1 MESYLYPISVV
12 VIVQSDL
19 QAVLRASSG
28 QGTSAAHDLAQEGRQ
43 ALRFRNT
50 EHLFYA
56 LYAGLAFVGVR

>member
-1 MESYLYPISVV
+1 MESCLYPISVV

-28 QGTSAAHDLAQEGRQ
+28 QGTSAADDLAQEVRQ
-43 ALRFRNT
+43 ALWFRNA